1 MSNPKPCAT
10 YIVVVVLYIYFI
22 NKLTITTMTTNVY
35 SRETAVH
42 NGKATTKTARP
53 QALQERP
60 STWLHTWPTKVWR
73 SIEPGRTHPDCPR
86 LVAWT
91 ETELLDGGN
100 ETDCRR
106 TLVEGARS
114 LSHNN
119 CNERRGAPRQPR
131 SITAYCKAHSDKSE
145 LGLWGGG
152 ATPPALLPRTHQ
164 VPVSIKP
171 CGKPSVG
178 QRQLDLPLAL
188 TSFTGSPPQPDHVA
202 GPRQSGSLGHRA
214 P

>member
-22 NKLTITTMTTNVY
+22 NKSTITTMTTNVY

-100 ETDCRR
+100 ELIAAELLWRALAHCLITIAMN
-106 TLVEGARS
+106 EGVPHDSHGALRHIARHIATNRNS
-114 LSHNN
+114 DF
-119 CNERRGAPRQPR
+119 GAAEQLHLHFYHGHTR
-131 SITAYCKAHSDKSE
+131 S
-145 LGLWGGG
+145 
-152 ATPPALLPRTHQ
+152 
-164 VPVSIKP
+164 
-171 CGKPSVG
+171 
-178 QRQLDLPLAL
+178 
-188 TSFTGSPPQPDHVA
+188 
-202 GPRQSGSLGHRA
+202 QSQ
-214 P
+214 